1 MGLTTKTLLSAL
13 LLTMTLGAQD
23 QEKKLTKKEL
33 PSAVLS
39 AFQKSYP
46 KASIKGIAEE
56 KKEGKT
62 YYEIESLDGKTSR
75 DLLYLADG
83 SVAEIEESM
92 ATADLPGAV
101 KTTVEAK
108 FPKAKLAKAEKVTKG
123 TEVSYSVVVKTP
135 KGNVTLDVDTT
146 GKVLKEEMPKGKV
159 K

>member
-1 MGLTTKTLLSAL
+1 
-13 LLTMTLGAQD
+13 
-23 QEKKLTKKEL
+23 
-33 PSAVLS
+33 
-39 AFQKSYP
+39 
-46 KASIKGIAEE
+46 
-56 KKEGKT
+56 
-62 YYEIESLDGKTSR
+62 
-75 DLLYLADG
+75 
-83 SVAEIEESM
+83 M